1 MIKLSQLCLYLGL
14 ALFELLAF
22 APSGFCSEEP
32 VDGGLDDFSN
42 PKAAKI
48 IHSDSIKEFCLQF
61 THEGG
66 SSTALAD
73 EASLLQIPAGDYLLK
88 AVRKGEQAH
97 FLLACDRQDTLTPLV
112 FQKDLPAEA
121 LLDLQGI
128 IRKYNLP
135 AINGSSLRNS
145 ALGTSLNF
153 EVLYDTNE
161 RLSIYAEGG
170 ASTLPPGWCGT
181 EVFLRLFLKK
191 LEAEDLLIPPLCSC
205 IYSRS
210 NSLKGFLYSLE
221 LETDRTLPR
230 KQAIFKKRLP
240 QPTAD
245 NPFGERVAKHITVP
259 KEKLE
264 VIENIIA
271 EYRMRKWKDLPN
283 RESIEGNTDFISIVF
298 NYSDGNN
305 ICLDSDQEL
314 PPGYLDAFEAI
325 HQALTEAEKAAL
337 EK

>member
-1 MIKLSQLCLYLGL
+1 MGL
-14 ALFELLAF
+14 VVVKPWKYPKCRVEWD
-22 APSGFCSEEP
+22 GEP
-32 VDGGLDDFSN
+32 VQVLVYNREFRERVMAEQIQVGNVLVKDAVGQLGYN
-42 PKAAKI
+42 PMVRMRGAQVMLAMPN
-48 IHSDSIKEFCLQF
+48 SDM
-61 THEGG
+61 
-66 SSTALAD
+66 
-73 EASLLQIPAGDYLLK
+73 
-88 AVRKGEQAH
+88 
-97 FLLACDRQDTLTPLV
+97 
-112 FQKDLPAEA
+112 
-121 LLDLQGI
+121 
-128 IRKYNLP
+128 
-135 AINGSSLRNS
+135 
-145 ALGTSLNF
+145 
-153 EVLYDTNE
+153 
-161 RLSIYAEGG
+161 
-170 ASTLPPGWCGT
+170 
-181 EVFLRLFLKK
+181 KK

-205 IYSRS
+205 IYSSS

-305 ICLDSDQEL
+305 ACLNSDHDL
-314 PPGYLDAFEAI
+314 PPEYQDAFGTM
-325 HQALTEAEKAAL
+325 HLALAETDKFTSRL
-337 EK
+337 VSGMVL

>member
-1 MIKLSQLCLYLGL
+1 MRFRKVKTLRRSRGV
-14 ALFELLAF
+14 ALIMVLVAVAIMVMSAAVITVRFNRVFFVTRNALDYQRA
-22 APSGFCSEEP
+22 SWY
-32 VDGGLDDFSN
+32 VDG
-42 PKAAKI
+42 I
-48 IHSDSIKEFCLQF
+48 E
-61 THEGG
+61 
-66 SSTALAD
+66 
-73 EASLLQIPAGDYLLK
+73 
-88 AVRKGEQAH
+88 
-97 FLLACDRQDTLTPLV
+97 
-112 FQKDLPAEA
+112 
-121 LLDLQGI
+121 GI

-191 LEAEDLLIPPLCSC
+191 LEAKDLLIPPLCSC